1 MAHLGRP
8 VGFCIPKAG
17 VGGMEPAQS
26 LGLVQGKQSIAEP
39 WDQDTGLV
47 ALLAVPSSEMM
58 ELGMVMPGRGSKEGS
73 SAPPHATAKDPAAPF
88 PSQLLARE
96 EGHPSSRDESS
107 PQPSSLG
114 CLHSNPAC
122 SPHDTRHN
130 GQQASTFLSRPRGA
144 HHPSL

>member
-1 MAHLGRP
+1 M
-8 VGFCIPKAG
+8 GFCIPRLGLEAWLRG
-17 VGGMEPAQS
+17 REPAQS

-39 WDQDTGLV
+39 WDQDTGPGGLP
-47 ALLAVPSSEMM
+47 AMPSSEMM
-58 ELGMVMPGRGSKEGS
+58 ELGTAMPGRGSKEGS
-73 SAPPHATAKDPAAPF
+73 SAPPDATAKDPAAPF

-107 PQPSSLG
+107 PQNPSLG

-122 SPHDTRHN
+122 SPCDIRHD
-130 GQQASTFLSRPRGA
+130 GQQASTFLRQPPGA